1 MVITEVR
8 ASACR
13 CRRFPIGWFDLNPV
27 YVWVSVYAC
36 WIGDVDDCHN
46 VLCVCVCAR
55 VRERERERG
64 LVSYVQ
70 FSFVEAAT
78 SVLFRATWYHR
89 FADSE
94 KLKLVL

>member
-1 MVITEVR
+1 MR
-8 ASACR
+8 AGLEMLTIVTMFCV
-13 CRRFPIGWFDLNPV
+13 CV
-27 YVWVSVYAC
+27 
-36 WIGDVDDCHN
+36 
-46 VLCVCVCAR
+46 CVCVCAR
-55 VRERERERG
+55 ARERERERG